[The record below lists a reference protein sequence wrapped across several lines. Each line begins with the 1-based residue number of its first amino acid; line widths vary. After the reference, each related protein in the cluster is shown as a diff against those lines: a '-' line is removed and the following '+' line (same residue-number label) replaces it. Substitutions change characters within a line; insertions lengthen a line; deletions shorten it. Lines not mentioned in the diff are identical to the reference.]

1 MSFYERYARIC
12 AQRGID
18 PCGQKTADLF
28 STTRATISTWG
39 KKGTTPNGAM
49 VAVIAD
55 ALHVSADYLLGRTDD
70 PTDVGAKAHPHSAAT
85 PSMPVPND
93 PLFDVIQKL
102 DDVDRIRVEA
112 YMDGLLANDKYK
124 KAGLA

>member
-1 MSFYERYARIC
+1 MNFYERYARIC
-12 AQRGID
+12 SQLGID

-28 STTRATISTWG
+28 NTTRATISTWG

-70 PTDVGAKAHPHSAAT
+70 PTDVVSQTRSQAA
-85 PSMPVPND
+85 PCMPVPSN
-93 PLFDVIQKL
+93 PIFDSLQKL

>member
-1 MSFYERYARIC
+1 MNFYERYARIC
-12 AQRGID
+12 SQLGID

-28 STTRATISTWG
+28 NTTRATISTWG

-70 PTDVGAKAHPHSAAT
+70 PTDVTAQSRSQTA
-85 PSMPVPND
+85 PSMPVPSD
-93 PLFDVIQKL
+93 PLFDAIQKL
-102 DDVDRIRVEA
+102 DNIDRIRLEA